1 MEFFRSWPLQYYRT
15 LRILKD
21 KGLTKLYYDVDNDR
35 ILTEEESDQYTK
47 PPYRR
52 SDTYYIVGKRTTINN
67 AYKSIDVLEVPEVP
81 IEIQR
86 IIDAHKKENKLY
98 QQLVSYDKKTQKSP
112 VKIKGPT
119 TPKNR
124 GDRGEKRSKSPERE
138 RERER
143 ERPKSIEKERERP
156 KEELKAPFDV
166 SISEL
171 ADKVQ
176 KANQEGKAV
185 KLDTASL
192 VKKNQGTYIYN
203 KSEDIPLAIPK
214 KSDKI
219 PNSDKAV
226 QYLNFYEEKIRKLM
240 GNTGNNNVPERKAS
254 ETRKL
259 ERLEDLTKP
268 RSPSV
273 SISNTAGKR
282 VFGVPTKYKQPVTS
296 QTNLNNTI
304 PVEVEQLK
312 QRLSNERKSPRPSVP
327 DVLTELRHLPR
338 IDVRTLP
345 ISQDIPKPI
354 QNKKKAPVKEV
365 ITRRRDDEIDVDDD
379 DTIDNLA
386 SRFSNLADQP
396 DIFSHLASE
405 KYDPQSLSLHSEDY
419 EDYDNDDSDKVD
431 FDYDDDDDNYEQ
443 NQDQVESV
451 PDEVDYKD

>member
-21 KGLTKLYYDVDNDR
+21 KGLASLYYDVDNDR
-35 ILTEEESDQYTK
+35 IVTEDESNEYK
-47 PPYRR
+47 KAPYRK
-52 SDTYYIVGKRTTINN
+52 SDTYFLVGKTTTIGK
-67 AYKSIDVLEVPEVP
+67 AYKSIGAQEIPNVP

-86 IIDAHKKENKLY
+86 IIDEHKKHNKLY
-98 QQLVSYDKKTQKSP
+98 QQLMSYDKKTQKSP

-124 GDRGEKRSKSPERE
+124 GDRGEKSVKQSKSPERQ
-138 RERER
+138 R
-143 ERPKSIEKERERP
+143 ERPKSIEKERERS

-219 PNSDKAV
+219 PNGDKAV
-226 QYLNFYEEKIRKLM
+226 QYLNFYEEKIRKFM

-273 SISNTAGKR
+273 SVSSTQGKR
-282 VFGVPTKYKQPVTS
+282 VFGVPQKYKQPITS
-296 QTNLNNTI
+296 QTNLNNSI
-304 PVEVEQLK
+304 PVEIEQLK
-312 QRLSNERKSPRPSVP
+312 QRLSGERKSPRPSVP
-327 DVLTELRHLPR
+327 DVLAELRQLPR
-338 IDVRTLP
+338 VDVRTLP

-354 QNKKKAPVKEV
+354 QNKKKAPVKDV
-365 ITRRRDDEIDVDDD
+365 INRRRDDEIDVDDD
-379 DTIDNLA
+379 DSIDNLA
-386 SRFSNLADQP
+386 GRFSNLADQP

-405 KYDPQSLSLHSEDY
+405 KYDPQSLSVHSEDY
-419 EDYDNDDSDKVD
+419 EDYDNDNDSDKQD
-431 FDYDDDDDNYEQ
+431 FDEDEDDYEQ
-443 NQDQVESV
+443 NQDQAESV
-451 PDEVDYKD
+451 PDEVDYED